1 MYRMAAARRRGWVN
15 ARTVR
20 GLLDAA
26 AVSAQSGRLSAAS
39 SALDRETLSL
49 LNAEDVAA
57 AFAGKWPPTS

>member
-20 GLLDAA
+20 GLLDA